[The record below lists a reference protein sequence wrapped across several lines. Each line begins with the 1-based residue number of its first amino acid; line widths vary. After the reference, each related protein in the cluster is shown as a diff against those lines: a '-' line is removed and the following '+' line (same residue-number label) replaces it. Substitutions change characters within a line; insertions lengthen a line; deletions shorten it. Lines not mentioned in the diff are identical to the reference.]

1 LKRQQIFLGEPAM
14 RISVVMAG
22 LNGAMAVALGA
33 FAAHGMAGTEMGY
46 ARDLVEKGAHYQL
59 VHAVALAAIAGL
71 VHHVPDE
78 KFLRI
83 AAYAMLVGIV
93 FFCGSLYVIA
103 FSGISAFGA
112 VAPIGGFAFIGGWL
126 LLAAAGYRRFG

>member
-1 LKRQQIFLGEPAM
+1 M
-14 RISVVMAG
+14 RLSVVMAG
-22 LNGAMAVALGA
+22 LNGAMAVGLGA
-33 FAAHGMAGTEMGY
+33 FAAHGMAGSDMDY
-46 ARDLVEKGAHYQL
+46 ARGLLEKGAHYQL
-59 VHAVALAAIAGL
+59 VHAVALAAIAAL

-78 KFLRI
+78 KLLRLS
-83 AAYAMLVGIV
+83 AYAMLAGIL

-103 FSGISAFGA
+103 FTGMSVFGA

>member
-1 LKRQQIFLGEPAM
+1 M

-33 FAAHGMAGTEMGY
+33 FAAHGMAGSEMDY
-46 ARDLVEKGAHYQL
+46 ARGLVEKGAHYQL
-59 VHAVALAAIAGL
+59 IHAVAMAAIAGL

-83 AAYAMLVGIV
+83 AAYAMLVGIF
-93 FFCGSLYVIA
+93 FFCGSLYAIA
-103 FSGISAFGA
+103 FSGITGFGA
-112 VAPIGGFAFIGGWL
+112 VAPIGGFSFIDGWL

>member
-1 LKRQQIFLGEPAM
+1 M
-14 RISVVMAG
+14 RLSVVMAG

-33 FAAHGMAGTEMGY
+33 FAAHGMTGSDMDY
-46 ARDLVEKGAHYQL
+46 ARSLVEKGAHYQL
-59 VHAVALAAIAGL
+59 IHAVALAAIAGL

-78 KFLRI
+78 KFLRY
-83 AAYAMLVGIV
+83 AAYAMLIGIL
-93 FFCGSLYVIA
+93 FFCGSLYAIA
-103 FSGISAFGA
+103 FSSISAFGA

>member
-1 LKRQQIFLGEPAM
+1 M
-14 RISVVMAG
+14 RLSVVMAG

-33 FAAHGMAGTEMGY
+33 FAAHGMAGADMEY
-46 ARDLVEKGAHYQL
+46 ARSLVEKGAHYQL
-59 VHAVALAAIAGL
+59 VHGVALAAIAGL

-78 KFLRI
+78 KLLRI
-83 AAYAMLVGIV
+83 AAYAMLAGIL

-112 VAPIGGFAFIGGWL
+112 IAPVGGVSFIAGWL
-126 LLAAAGYRRFG
+126 ALAAAGYRRFA

>member
-1 LKRQQIFLGEPAM
+1 M
-14 RISVVMAG
+14 RLSVVMAG

-33 FAAHGMAGTEMGY
+33 FAAHGMAGTDMEY
-46 ARDLVEKGAHYQL
+46 ARSLVEKGAHYQL
-59 VHAVALAAIAGL
+59 VHGVALAAIAGL

-78 KFLRI
+78 KLLRI
-83 AAYAMLVGIV
+83 AAYAMLAGIL

-112 VAPIGGFAFIGGWL
+112 IAPIGGVLFIAGWL
-126 LLAAAGYRRFG
+126 ALAAAGYRRFA